1 MSREL
6 TILYAS
12 KKPDIKRRLE
22 EFKQIWWQPEHKI
35 FAELVFCLCTPQSKA
50 SICNSAVKKLEEQNL
65 LLTGD
70 EKQIAEV
77 LSKTGVRFSNNKA
90 SYVVKARE
98 YFMKDGQIKIKPKIN
113 TDDIRGLREWLAEN
127 IPGLGMKE
135 ASHFLRNIGFGQD
148 VAILDRH
155 ILRSLVDYGVV
166 KEIPNT
172 LTKQK
177 YLEIEQKMREFSK
190 KASISMDELDMLFW
204 SEYGS
209 LPIEE
214 MK

>member
-12 KKPDIKRRLE
+12 KKPDIKKRLE
-22 EFKQIWWQPEHKI
+22 EFKQIWWQPDHKI

-50 SICNSAVKKLEEQNL
+50 SVCNSAVKKLEEQNL
-65 LLTGD
+65 LLEGD

-77 LSKTGVRFSNNKA
+77 LSKTGVRFANNKA
-90 SYVVKARE
+90 SYIVKARG
-98 YFMKDGQIKIKPKIN
+98 YFAKDGQIKIKSKIN
-113 TDDIRGLREWLAEN
+113 TDDTRGLRNWLAEN

-135 ASHFLRNIGFGQD
+135 SSHFLRNIGFGQD

-155 ILRSLVDYGVV
+155 ILRSLVDYSVI
-166 KEIPNT
+166 KEIPTT

-177 YLEIEQKMREFSK
+177 YLEIEQKMIEFSK
-190 KASISMDELDMLFW
+190 RTNIALDELDLLFW

-209 LPIEE
+209 LSIEE